1 VQPTARNRQLNQAM
15 GVMRRIGTG
24 LIAERKV
31 EAKSV
36 SAHTVFKDETA
47 DILRRLEAA
56 QGEKFAGMRAR
67 DILSLLVRANTAA
80 DARQRLSDEAVLARA
95 PAPSLVRR
103 LC

>member
-1 VQPTARNRQLNQAM
+1 M

-24 LIAERKV
+24 LIAERKA
-31 EAKSV
+31 EAMSV
-36 SAHTVFKDETA
+36 LDHTSCQNEIA
-47 DILRRLEAA
+47 DVARRLEAA
-56 QGEKFAGMRAR
+56 QGEKLAGTRAR

-95 PAPSLVRR
+95 PAPSLVRG